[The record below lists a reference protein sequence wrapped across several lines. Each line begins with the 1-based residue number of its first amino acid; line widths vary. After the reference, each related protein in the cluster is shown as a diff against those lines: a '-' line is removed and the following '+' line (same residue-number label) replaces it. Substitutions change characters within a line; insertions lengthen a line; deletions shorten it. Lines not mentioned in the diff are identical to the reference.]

1 MISVYLFREQI
12 KADNIAPELNLVGI
26 SSVYHARVG
35 KIVREVLRIQLDE
48 LGKAQSLQPMVKGE

>member
-1 MISVYLFREQI
+1 VISIYLFREQI
-12 KADNIAPELNLVGI
+12 KADNLTPELNLVGI

-48 LGKAQSLQPMVKGE
+48 LGKAQSLQPMVKGG